1 MQNRRS
7 PFRQEGADGSG
18 SVDADMAELVDA
30 IDLGSIVADVQVRV
44 LLSAWFGADGG
55 GPVRRALSGAFGES
69 LGIPFFLEWFL
80 PGGET
85 KERAEKI

>member
-1 MQNRRS
+1 M
-7 PFRQEGADGSG
+7 
-18 SVDADMAELVDA
+18 VDA

-44 LLSAWFGADGG
+44 LLSALFGADGGG